1 MNKENLLYQISET
14 HREKLKV
21 SRKLEEL
28 LTSYG
33 ENFGEFKIGDRV
45 YYKFSWEDTFTKRA
59 EIVRIHAKIE
69 NQYSIEDQKIVLSYL
84 VCPMTKNWQPHR
96 GKNST
101 TIQHGRIN
109 YNGKSD
115 QIKLAEDVEL

>member
-1 MNKENLLYQISET
+1 MNKENLLYQINEA

-33 ENFGEFKIGDRV
+33 ENFGEFKIGDKV
-45 YYKFSWEDTFTKRA
+45 YYKFSWENKFTKRA
-59 EIVRIHAKIE
+59 KIIRIHAKLE
-69 NQYSIEDQKIVLSYL
+69 NQYSTEDQEIILSYL
-84 VCPMTKNWQPHR
+84 VSPMTKNWEEHR
-96 GKNST
+96 GRNLT
-101 TIQHGRIN
+101 TIQHGRVS